1 MREERGGGKED
12 EEMTGR
18 EKEER
23 KINGGEE
30 TYVAYERGVGEGRSD
45 VSVLIELT
53 VLRQL
58 YRENTHHVSP

>member
-1 MREERGGGKED
+1 M
-12 EEMTGR
+12 
-18 EKEER
+18 
-23 KINGGEE
+23 
-30 TYVAYERGVGEGRSD
+30 AYERGVGEGRSD